1 MAQYVEGPYIVED
14 QPDGTR
20 KVVGY
25 ANQQQGGPAP
35 MTIGSPKPREPEKPQ
50 NIQRKDGSIVQ
61 VYADGTMN
69 VLSGPVTETKGDPAK
84 VRGTEEQRGKALQAF
99 TDAAALRRIAA
110 DLRKRYE
117 AGPGATKGIA
127 GVQDFFPTEGNTGF
141 DTAAQRARGYVK
153 RSLGFTGGE
162 GNVLAESEA
171 LYSPYLPN
179 TSNWDGEILSK
190 INALEQLAGDAERQA
205 ATILGG
211 RPDAAGNIIP
221 IQDTQQAPM
230 LAPAGNIPPAGG
242 SGPQGPD
249 RSNPLPTGPSFGGPQ
264 GDPSGFVPYGSTTR
278 RINNPEWAGVNEA
291 VKGMIIAGQT
301 PDQIRAYLGQRGI
314 NTNVEG
320 LNQAADYFR
329 KTGKRDFRVNVDD
342 IEVPMSGF
350 EQFRNNAPQTAVGA
364 GLTTAANAVSF
375 GIPQALA
382 PEQMQYIRDQSPV
395 ASFVG
400 DVAGIVGATSGIGAV
415 GNSLARSLAPRALTG
430 GGRFGNAVRSVA
442 PDAVY
447 GAAYGGITE
456 GDPLTG
462 AATATL
468 GSGAGQVIGKG
479 GQKLFQGVTDPAV
492 QYLTARG
499 VPLSLGETLGNNSIV
514 GRQMQRMESIPIL
527 GDLMSARRGE
537 ARDAVYRGVLEDA
550 VQPIGG
556 RIDPAD
562 PLASA
567 QQAIS
572 GAYDNAVGNVTVPF
586 DARYFDELGNARNA
600 ASTLPPDLKGKFD
613 AAMASRVDPL
623 TAAPEGART
632 AFRGIPLG
640 VDDPFRV
647 HQRGPLG
654 NGVYLTGQ
662 KENAEKYGENVINAV
677 LPSPILDGVRGR
689 VTPELLDQV
698 RSQMKPEELARFERW
713 SPPTDMGSL
722 IDMVSRSVESERV
735 PDIFKRMGFKG
746 VEANVDGHEISIFDP
761 SDLRQ
766 VGAVKGDQYQQAMR
780 GLSGY
785 KSEATKPGFEQDYRD
800 AISMVQ
806 DALKG
811 QMMRGGGDTVVTGLR
826 NADQAYSMLKPIQNA
841 TISARG
847 TPTPKQLQAAFT
859 TNTKKFGGDAA
870 AARGDKVPDIVRYAV
885 NNAPNIGNS
894 GTADRLAGI
903 MPFIMPT
910 ALGGSA
916 VGLETFTDSPFLTGS
931 LATLAALSTRTG
943 QKAMQTALVKRPAAV
958 RRAGGIFGRRETQKG
973 LAGMVT
979 APLLIEQ

>member
-1 MAQYVEGPYIVED
+1 MAGPWE
-14 QPDGTR
+14 
-20 KVVGY
+20 KY
-25 ANQQQGGPAP
+25 ANPSTRYGADPVKVREQQLKEEANNRANEAAARAAAAAERANANSASANENTRIQTEIALATKGLTLAP
-35 MTIGSPKPREPEKPQ
+35 
-50 NIQRKDGSIVQ
+50 DGSIV
-61 VYADGTMN
+61 ARPG
-69 VLSGPVTETKGDPAK
+69 GPVGGKPPADPA
-84 VRGTEEQRGKALQAF
+84 
-99 TDAAALRRIAA
+99 RIAKLNSLI
-110 DLRKRYE
+110 DQINRTQQLYE
-117 AGPGATKGIA
+117 AGPGATDGLKGLA
-127 GVQDFFPTEGNTGF
+127 DYLPTDANVMF
-141 DTAAQRARGYVK
+141 DTSGAQLSEKGLAAFRIPGSGTMTDRDAAMFERANMPTASTRDAGIEEQLRGI
-153 RSLGFTGGE
+153 RSR
-162 GNVLAESEA
+162 VDAE
-171 LYSPYLPN
+171 
-179 TSNWDGEILSK
+179 
-190 INALEQLAGDAERQA
+190 LEQLGLPAAKWEGVPQQLATGQTRREVDPVASGIIDRMIRQGKSADEINAVLGPLGFNPVSPGDVAASQDYLRKNPKYDKSLGRAERILPIENPTLNAALQTAPGTAAATYLNAGGFGVPQALNPQAFEALRDKNPMSAFAGDVGGIITGTGLISKAGQQTIGRVLPAAVTNNPTTLQKFANFGRQLA
-205 ATILGG
+205 
-211 RPDAAGNIIP
+211 PDAA
-221 IQDTQQAPM
+221 
-230 LAPAGNIPPAGG
+230 
-242 SGPQGPD
+242 
-249 RSNPLPTGPSFGGPQ
+249 
-264 GDPSGFVPYGSTTR
+264 
-278 RINNPEWAGVNEA
+278 
-291 VKGMIIAGQT
+291 
-301 PDQIRAYLGQRGI
+301 
-314 NTNVEG
+314 
-320 LNQAADYFR
+320 
-329 KTGKRDFRVNVDD
+329 
-342 IEVPMSGF
+342 
-350 EQFRNNAPQTAVGA
+350 
-364 GLTTAANAVSF
+364 
-375 GIPQALA
+375 
-382 PEQMQYIRDQSPV
+382 
-395 ASFVG
+395 
-400 DVAGIVGATSGIGAV
+400 
-415 GNSLARSLAPRALTG
+415 
-430 GGRFGNAVRSVA
+430 
-442 PDAVY
+442 Y

-462 AATATL
+462 AATAAA
-468 GSGAGQVIGKG
+468 GSGAGQLLGKG
-479 GQKLFQGVTDPAV
+479 IQKGFQGVSDPAV
-492 QYLTARG
+492 QYLTDRG
-499 VPLSLGETLGNNSIV
+499 IPLSLGETLGNNSIV

-613 AAMASRVDPL
+613 AAMASRVDPISGQEIYYHGSPKTIEGPL
-623 TAAPEGART
+623 MPGDGGRLGPGIYFTPDQKAAMGYAGEKGAEG
-632 AFRGIPLG
+632 
-640 VDDPFRV
+640 V
-647 HQRGPLG
+647 HQRIIRGQLAPDTEFNSLYSAVPLG
-654 NGVYLTGQ
+654 ERPSPYSDEGKAYVNNVLQTLRDRGFVGI
-662 KENAEKYGENVINAV
+662 KGDDAYGNPSVNVI
-677 LPSPILDGVRGR
+677 
-689 VTPELLDQV
+689 
-698 RSQMKPEELARFERW
+698 
-713 SPPTDMGSL
+713 
-722 IDMVSRSVESERV
+722 
-735 PDIFKRMGFKG
+735 
-746 VEANVDGHEISIFDP
+746 DP
-761 SDLRQ
+761 SALDLAAMSGQ
-766 VGAVKGDQYQQAMR
+766 QYQQAMR

>member
-1 MAQYVEGPYIVED
+1 MAERRIINGYIVER
-14 QPDGTR
+14 QSDGRLVTI
-20 KVVGY
+20 
-25 ANQQQGGPAP
+25 GPAGGTAP
-35 MTIGSPKPREPEKPQ
+35 QMPANPTFPYEGPKAAADLTGQTLDNRITEATLPAA
-50 NIQRKDGSIVQ
+50 IRK
-61 VYADGTMN
+61 AN
-69 VLSGPVTETKGDPAK
+69 A
-84 VRGTEEQRGKALQAF
+84 
-99 TDAAALRRIAA
+99 DAAAAEAAAEKAQSDAKKGPSANPETIGAAKAKIAA
-110 DLRKRYE
+110 ARQLRAQLQEVERLFSTQQEGQRSIWEYAPSEQNKIFDKAVQGLMPLARQAFRVPGSGADTDKE
-117 AGPGATKGIA
+117 AQYIEGLMPDRFAFDGTNRQAIDQLYSMLDAVEQEYGPIA
-127 GVQDFFPTEGNTGF
+127 GEPSRQ
-141 DTAAQRARGYVK
+141 
-153 RSLGFTGGE
+153 
-162 GNVLAESEA
+162 
-171 LYSPYLPN
+171 
-179 TSNWDGEILSK
+179 
-190 INALEQLAGDAERQA
+190 EQQGA
-205 ATILGG
+205 I
-211 RPDAAGNIIP
+211 
-221 IQDTQQAPM
+221 
-230 LAPAGNIPPAGG
+230 APAGNIPPAGG
-242 SGPQGPD
+242 NGSQGPD

-278 RINNPEWAGVNEA
+278 RVNNPEWAGVNEA

-364 GLTTAANAVSF
+364 GLTTAANAASF

-462 AATATL
+462 AATAAA
-468 GSGAGQVIGKG
+468 GSGAGQLLGKG
-479 GQKLFQGVTDPAV
+479 LQKGFQGVSDPAV

-572 GAYDNAVGNVTVPF
+572 GAYDNAVGNVTVPL

-623 TAAPEGART
+623 IANAAPSLDDIRALANARGVDLSVYEGP
-632 AFRGIPLG
+632 RGISLSKI
-640 VDDPFRV
+640 VAAERNA
-647 HQRGPLG
+647 G
-654 NGVYLTGQ
+654 NGSQVMDALANYADATGQ
-662 KENAEKYGENVINAV
+662 KISLTPSTDFGGSSIKRLQDYYSRFGFVKNAGRNKDYAISDAMYREPSAIENVTNA
-677 LPSPILDGVRGR
+677 GGE
-689 VTPELLDQV
+689 VTGQ
-698 RSQMKPEELARFERW
+698 
-713 SPPTDMGSL
+713 
-722 IDMVSRSVESERV
+722 
-735 PDIFKRMGFKG
+735 
-746 VEANVDGHEISIFDP
+746 
-761 SDLRQ
+761 
-766 VGAVKGDQYQQAMR
+766 QYQQAMR

-958 RRAGGIFGRRETQKG
+958 RRAGGIFGRRKLQKG
-973 LAGMVT
+973 LGASVVT
-979 APLLIEQ
+979 APLLVEQ